1 MPIYEFYCPDCHTVF
16 NFFSSRIDL
25 EASPACPGCGR
36 PRLGRKPST
45 FATLRASSGEAGQ
58 EGGDDPMA
66 GMDEERLEGAMES
79 VFGGLDEGAEED
91 PRRMARLLRRF
102 GDAAGLEPGP
112 RMEEMLH
119 RLEAGEDPDALESE
133 MGDDAEGE
141 EGFEDFFRLK
151 KVARGRRGRPR
162 VDKELYFL

>member
-1 MPIYEFYCPDCHTVF
+1 
-16 NFFSSRIDL
+16 
-25 EASPACPGCGR
+25 
-36 PRLGRKPST
+36 
-45 FATLRASSGEAGQ
+45 
-58 EGGDDPMA
+58 MA

-112 RMEEMLH
+112 RMEEMLR
-119 RLEAGEDPDALESE
+119 RLEAGEDPEALEGE
-133 MGDDAEGE
+133 MGDDSEGE
-141 EGFEDFFRLK
+141 EGLEDFFRLK
-151 KVARGRRGRPR
+151 KSTRGRRGRPR